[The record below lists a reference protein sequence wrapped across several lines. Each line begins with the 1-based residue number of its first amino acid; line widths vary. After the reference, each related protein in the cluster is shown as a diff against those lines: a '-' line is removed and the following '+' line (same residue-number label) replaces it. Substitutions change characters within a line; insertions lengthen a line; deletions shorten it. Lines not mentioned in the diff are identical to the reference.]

1 MVKVIVANEN
11 VEQVT
16 ECCQYLSNNDQ
27 MIKTFYANTGIDA
40 LNKYNQMKAD
50 ILILDSYFSDINS
63 NEIIDRL
70 SNTFNERKKTNIIL
84 TISSNNEQFS
94 FDNVVKIYKF
104 FTKPLDYKKI
114 ADTIEIMK
122 NDNNYDILDENYL
135 NKLLFSMKILVGSFQ
150 TEILKE
156 AIIECYN
163 FPYLLS
169 NFDSVLS
176 ILSYK
181 HNDMDNESIRTA
193 IRTSLKELNKQK
205 QNLCKHPI
213 VKMFEPERNVSPKN
227 FLEIMISYLHIQKNK
242 K

>member
-1 MVKVIVANEN
+1 MVKVLVADEN
-11 VEQVT
+11 VNQVT
-16 ECCQYLSNNDQ
+16 ECCQYLTNNDQ
-27 MIKTFYANTGIDA
+27 MIKTLCANTGIDT
-40 LNKYNQMKAD
+40 LKKYNQMKAD
-50 ILILDSYFSDINS
+50 ILILDSHFSDINS

-70 SNTFNERKKTNIIL
+70 SNTFSERKKTNIIL
-84 TISSNNEQFS
+84 AINSNNELLS

-104 FTKPLDYKKI
+104 FTKPLDYEKVSN
-114 ADTIEIMK
+114 TIKIMK

-135 NKLLFSMKILVGSFQ
+135 NKLLFSMKVVVGSYQ
-150 TEILKE
+150 SEILKE

-181 HNDMDNESIRTA
+181 YHGMDNESLRTA

-205 QNLCKHPI
+205 ENLLDHPV

-227 FLEIMISYLHIQKNK
+227 FLEIMVSYLHTLK
-242 K
+242 KKE